1 MDVHRDI
8 ILTKCILILEG
19 QHLSLPHSLFF
30 FRNVSSCPVVGSTF
44 QHRLTQLAATQPFF
58 PVCRGSAKECRKL
71 VMPQKRDKL
80 SRRKISVSFSCNKK
94 LGEIAALIQS
104 PCY

>member
-1 MDVHRDI
+1 MDVHHDI
-8 ILTKCILILEG
+8 ILTKCLLILEG

-58 PVCRGSAKECRKL
+58 PCMPGFRKG
-71 VMPQKRDKL
+71 MP
-80 SRRKISVSFSCNKK
+80 
-94 LGEIAALIQS
+94 
-104 PCY
+104 